1 MDVLLMFIKN
11 DRQMKKKTNK
21 KREKNTDEEFIY
33 ELLNSS
39 KLFPELNKKIL
50 INLINCLLQ
59 KNLSKIKK
67 MDDMIIEIEE

>member
-1 MDVLLMFIKN
+1 MFIKN